1 MAIRNPVDV
10 TFQRFDGNDG
20 IVEGYMDYLTKHGG
34 VEMVLC
40 VMERKDTTMYSAIK
54 RVAERKFG
62 ILTQCVTMKSVL
74 KANNQLFGMLLMK
87 INAKLGGTA
96 CVVDWSLITSNSE

>member
-1 MAIRNPVDV
+1 MEMRDPVDV
-10 TFQRFDGNDG
+10 TFQQFKGNDE
-20 IVEGYMDYLTKHGG
+20 IVEGYMKYLKNNGG
-34 VEMVLC
+34 VDMVLC

-62 ILTQCVTMKSVL
+62 ILTQCVTMKSVM

-96 CVVDWSLITSNSE
+96 CTVDWNLIASRSE

>member
-1 MAIRNPVDV
+1 MQIKNPVDV

-20 IVEGYMDYLTKHGG
+20 IVEGYMDYLKKNGG
-34 VEMVLC
+34 VQMVLC
-40 VMERKDTTMYSAIK
+40 VMERKDTIMYSAIK

-62 ILTQCVTMKSVL
+62 ILTQCVTMKSVM

-96 CVVDWSLITSNSE
+96 CTVDWNLIASRSE